1 MSVRLFASSS
11 NNNNNKVT
19 LRLKKISKYK
29 EKKSLDRGQSIIQT
43 L

>member
-1 MSVRLFASSS
+1 MSVRLFASSN

-29 EKKSLDRGQSIIQT
+29 EKKKVLIESKA
-43 L
+43 